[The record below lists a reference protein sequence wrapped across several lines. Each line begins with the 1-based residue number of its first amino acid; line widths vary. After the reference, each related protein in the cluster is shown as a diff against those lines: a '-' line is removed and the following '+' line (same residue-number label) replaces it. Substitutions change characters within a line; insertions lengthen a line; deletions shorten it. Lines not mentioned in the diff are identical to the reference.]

1 VVRRSCGADTIA
13 GRPCGAPAQR
23 SLSFCY
29 WHDPDKAEDLAEAQ
43 RLGGL
48 RRKRERTVAAAY
60 DFTGLGSVES
70 ILRIFEI
77 AAIDVLGLETSIAKS
92 RVLINAGTAALKV
105 LEIGELEARI
115 ALLEAAVKG
124 RPEEPP
130 GGLLGEP

>member
-1 VVRRSCGADTIA
+1 LVRRSCAADTNA

-23 SLSFCY
+23 RSTFCY
-29 WHDPDKAEDLAEAQ
+29 WHDPEKAEDLAEAQ

-70 ILRIFEI
+70 ILRLFEI

-92 RVLINAGTAALKV
+92 RVLINAGSAALKL
-105 LEIGELEARI
+105 LEIGDLQTRI
-115 ALLEAAVKG
+115 ELLESALKA
-124 RPEEPP
+124 RPSEPP

>member
-1 VVRRSCGADTIA
+1 MVRRSCTAITLA

-23 SLSFCY
+23 QSSFCY

-60 DFTGLGSVES
+60 DFTGLGSIES

-92 RVLINAGTAALKV
+92 RVLINAGSAALKL

-115 ALLEAAVKG
+115 ALLEAAIRA

-130 GGLLGEP
+130 DGLLGEP